1 MKELIVAIV
10 LISITALVFFFF
22 RKSTKEERKPSE
34 KVKKEEIKES
44 IQQEKSV
51 PIVHSNAVDLKEH
64 LIKTFK
70 DSKDL
75 RRCYVFH
82 NGHIILFSDD
92 KRISLCYLRKLND
105 KTQKIISK
113 SVDLDLI
120 SDISYSEKAKMIAV
134 TLKNSKNILF
144 YDLEEE
150 NGKNKLVK
158 TEKQIPTKRKFEIK
172 YVAITKD
179 GSHVSTSGTDQD
191 TEVQVYNTKTM
202 KMVEKIETGG
212 IYNLQMKM
220 SPDDKDIL
228 ISTFLNDISVIH
240 FDKKDKF
247 NDQTRTYE
255 AVVSVSRQKSISG
268 IKEKILCFE
277 FSNDDRFFIVS
288 CESKMVKI
296 LQNFGNISE
305 SKVFNEFKP
314 DFKSEVSSLFVDSFF
329 NGKIDGYIALVDE
342 RDIVICDAE
351 GKEIKRLEKAH
362 DDEIICL
369 KLVKVDLSSESQET
383 NENLKEISFEDP
395 KDKDGSIALISAS
408 KDGRVKIWNLKLN
421 K

>member
-1 MKELIVAIV
+1 MKELIIAVV
-10 LISITALVFFFF
+10 LISISALVFLFF
-22 RKSTKEERKPSE
+22 RKSSKEEGKPITKE
-34 KVKKEEIKES
+34 KKEENKETPK
-44 IQQEKSV
+44 QEK
-51 PIVHSNAVDLKEH
+51 PAKAINSNAVDLKEH

-82 NGHIILFSDD
+82 NGHIILYSDD

-113 SVDLDLI
+113 SVDIDLI

-144 YDLEEE
+144 YDIDEE

-158 TEKQIPTKRKFEIK
+158 IDKQIPTKRKFEIK
-172 YVAITKD
+172 YVSITKD
-179 GSHVSTSGTDQD
+179 GLHVSTSGTDQD

-202 KMVEKIETGG
+202 KMIEKIETGG

-220 SPDDKDIL
+220 TPDDKDIL

-247 NDQTRTYE
+247 NDQTKTYE
-255 AVVSVSRQKSISG
+255 PVVSVSRQKSISG

-277 FSNDDRFFIVS
+277 FSNDDRFFIVT
-288 CESKMVKI
+288 CESKAVKI

-305 SKVFNEFKP
+305 SKVFSEFKP
-314 DFKSEVSSLFVDSFF
+314 NFKSEVSSLFVDSFF
-329 NGKIDGYIALVDE
+329 NGKIDGYIALIDE

-351 GKEIKRLEKAH
+351 GKEVKRLEKAH
-362 DDEIICL
+362 EDEIICL

-395 KDKDGSIALISAS
+395 KDKDGTIALVSAS
-408 KDGRVKIWNLKLN
+408 KDGRVKVWNLKLS

>member
-1 MKELIVAIV
+1 
-10 LISITALVFFFF
+10 
-22 RKSTKEERKPSE
+22 
-34 KVKKEEIKES
+34 
-44 IQQEKSV
+44 
-51 PIVHSNAVDLKEH
+51 
-64 LIKTFK
+64 
-70 DSKDL
+70 
-75 RRCYVFH
+75 
-82 NGHIILFSDD
+82 
-92 KRISLCYLRKLND
+92 
-105 KTQKIISK
+105 
-113 SVDLDLI
+113 
-120 SDISYSEKAKMIAV
+120 MIAV